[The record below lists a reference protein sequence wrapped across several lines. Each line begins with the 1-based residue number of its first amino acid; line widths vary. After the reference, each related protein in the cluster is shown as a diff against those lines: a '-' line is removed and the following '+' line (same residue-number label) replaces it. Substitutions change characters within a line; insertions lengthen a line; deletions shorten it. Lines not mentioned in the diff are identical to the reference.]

1 MAWEMVAVD
10 FTQLHAHTC
19 VHTHS
24 KTVLSQ
30 VQGYPHPWCLQVS
43 SRAEQLVRA
52 QDTVRETEGSAH
64 RLDWKKHVSGG
75 STVGPNCL
83 GKRHAT

>member
-10 FTQLHAHTC
+10 CTQLHAHMC

-30 VQGYPHPWCLQVS
+30 VQGYPHLRVS

-52 QDTVRETEGSAH
+52 QDT
-64 RLDWKKHVSGG
+64 KKHRVRPCPPLTAGE
-75 STVGPNCL
+75 
-83 GKRHAT
+83 RD